1 LIYTDVPNAAVGQES
16 MCESLNK
23 HVCVLFLIFLVFSVV
38 IGDLPISVHSE
49 SDLRVHNVNT
59 GLSYETIQGAISALE
74 TLDGHIIVVDSGLY
88 YEHVLVDKALT
99 IIGSDKFSTVID
111 GNNTGIVVQ
120 VRSANVTIAGFTI
133 QNGGKGSGDSGVH
146 IEGSYANLSD
156 VIVKNSYRG
165 VFVIDSSHNV
175 FRNIE
180 TSNNFFGVYL
190 YHSLNNLLF
199 NIKVI
204 QSEYGIELGYSDGN
218 FISEANVTLNK
229 YGVDF
234 FRSSGSLMFHCNFLD
249 NVKSLRSDGLP
260 NSLDNGLEGNYWSD
274 YNGTDNNHD
283 GIGDVPYV
291 VNGNN
296 TDYFPL
302 MGMFYRSD
310 VFYEQKV
317 YSVFVVSNSTVS
329 DITFNETTRTLK
341 FYVKAANN
349 TSVFCRVMIAK
360 IMVGEPYLVLVDS
373 EQALNAVVVLSNGTH
388 SFLYFTF
395 ALSNCRVAV
404 TSEPYYEL
412 LQKYDA
418 LFESYY
424 TLNSTFNELLN
435 NYTVLLSNY
444 IQLLDNFNV
453 LNTTY
458 HETLHNYTSLQEN
471 YASLQT
477 SYNELKSQYD
487 SLNLT
492 YKSLSEQYGLLNFSF
507 VELKNNYSRLQGN
520 FASLNMSYND
530 LAIMYDSLNSTYRSV
545 LTSYTI
551 ALNDLEHL
559 NATYHQLLGNYTLLK
574 LDYEA
579 VKGEFN
585 NIRTLMYFFVTAA
598 LVTVAMLSFFSMR
611 YYRMFQRQ
619 KKVVDA
625 YEKRLRQLSALE
637 AARALFTADV
647 EKRGEKIAKF
657 EQKYGVRVQPRSTL
671 DDVIKSLGLKEKK
684 EEVKG

>member
-1 LIYTDVPNAAVGQES
+1 MGN
-16 MCESLNK
+16 
-23 HVCVLFLIFLVFSVV
+23 
-38 IGDLPISVHSE
+38 LPVQVHSE
-49 SDLRVHNVNT
+49 SGLRVHNVNT
-59 GLSYETIQGAISALE
+59 GLNYATIQEAISALE
-74 TLDGHIIVVDSGLY
+74 TLDGHTIVVDSGLY

-99 IIGSDKFSTVID
+99 IIGSDKLDTIID

-120 VRSANVTIAGFTI
+120 VRSVNVTIAGFTI
-133 QNGGKGSGDSGVH
+133 QNGGKDPGYSCVH
-146 IEGSYANLSD
+146 IEGSYANLSG

-175 FRNIE
+175 FRDVE

-190 YHSLNNLLF
+190 YHSVNNLLL

-204 QSEYGIELGYSDGN
+204 RSEYGIELGYSDGN

-249 NVKSLRSDGLP
+249 NVYSFRSDGLP

-274 YNGTDNNHD
+274 YSGTDSNHD

-418 LFESYY
+418 LLESYY

-435 NYTVLLSNY
+435 NYNVLLSNY
-444 IQLLDNFNV
+444 TELLDSFNI
-453 LNTTY
+453 LNITY
-458 HETLHNYTSLQEN
+458 YELLRNYTGLEEN
-471 YASLQT
+471 FASLQT
-477 SYNELKSQYD
+477 SYDELKAQYD
-487 SLNLT
+487 SLNVT
-492 YKSLSEQYGLLNFSF
+492 YVNLLEQYGVLDFTF
-507 VELKNNYSRLQGN
+507 AELRSNYTRLQEN
-520 FASLNMSYND
+520 FASLNVSYND
-530 LAIMYDSLNSTYRSV
+530 LTIMYDSLNSTYRSV
-545 LTSYTI
+545 LASYTELESNYGI
-551 ALNDLEHL
+551 ALNDLVHL

-574 LDYEA
+574 LDHEA
-579 VKGEFN
+579 VKGELN
-585 NIRTLMYFFVTAA
+585 NTRNLMYLFVTVALAA
-598 LVTVAMLSFFSMR
+598 VAMLSFFNMR

-637 AARALFTADV
+637 VARALFTADV

-657 EQKYGVRVQPRSTL
+657 EQKYDVRVQPRSTL